1 MMLTTPRLRHPF
13 SGFTMV
19 ELMIGLV
26 VLGVLAAVALPAFQD
41 FRLVQ
46 RLKAINAQLVT
57 DMQFARAEAVTRNTI
72 LRVTFRNDTSVTCYS
87 LYTSTDPRYPC
98 NCLLGAGTACP
109 TTATEVRTV
118 VIPRSMS
125 VTVRP
130 SGTISGFGFDNV
142 TGMIATIPTDNDAEA
157 INNYAILSSIDAA
170 RTLRTTVGRTGR
182 PTVCASKTSLGAP
195 LC

>member
-1 MMLTTPRLRHPF
+1 MMKPRLPK
-13 SGFTMV
+13 GFTLV
-19 ELMIGLV
+19 ELMIVLI
-26 VLGVLAAVALPAFQD
+26 VLGVLAAVALPSFQD

-46 RLKAINAQLVT
+46 RLKAVNAQLVT

-72 LRVTFRNDTSVTCYS
+72 LRVTFRNNTSVTCYS
-87 LYTSTDPRYPC
+87 LYTSTDPRFPC
-98 NCLLGAGTACP
+98 DCRLGAGAACP

-125 VTVRP
+125 ITVRP
-130 SGTISGFGFDNV
+130 SGSVSGFGFDNV
-142 TGMIATIPTDNDAEA
+142 TGTIATIPTDTDAEA
-157 INNYAILSSIDAA
+157 LDNYAVLSSIDTA

-182 PTVCASKTSLGAP
+182 PTVCASNANLGAS